1 MLLFEHKKDLQGYK
15 AQAI

>member
-1 MLLFEHKKDLQGYK
+1 MLLFEHNIDLQGYK